1 MDLLTELKALGAD
14 INDGLTRCMNNEA
27 LFERLLKKVPENI
40 EKLEVLSFIETGDYA
55 TALSNAHTIKG
66 VTGNLSLTPLFTAY
80 SEIVALFRADKP
92 DEARQMLVEILP
104 VQEEI
109 ISCIKKYS

>member
-1 MDLLTELKALGAD
+1 
-14 INDGLTRCMNNEA
+14 MNNEA

-40 EKLEVLSFIETGDYA
+40 EKLEVLSFIEAGDYA

-80 SEIVALFRADKP
+80 SDIVALLRADKP
-92 DEARQMLVEILP
+92 DEAKQTLVEILP
-104 VQEEI
+104 LQEEI
-109 ISCIKKYS
+109 VSCIKKYS